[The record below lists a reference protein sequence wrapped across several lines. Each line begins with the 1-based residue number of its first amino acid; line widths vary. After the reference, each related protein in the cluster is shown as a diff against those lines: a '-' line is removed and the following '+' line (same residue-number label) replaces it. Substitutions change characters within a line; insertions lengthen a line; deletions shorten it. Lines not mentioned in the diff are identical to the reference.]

1 MTKKEVIM
9 TALTQLAE
17 SIDNRAHT
25 TRIERVLEENVEQTH
40 QQERMQRWIFQLA
53 DQAGMKLKYE

>member
-9 TALTQLAE
+9 TALAQLAR
-17 SIDNRAHT
+17 SVDNRAHT
-25 TRIERVLEENVEQTH
+25 ARIERILEENTVQTH